1 MRRFQVNDRVFSK
14 SWDDYGQ
21 FFIIN
26 IINSTKIVIL
36 NDMVRTIVKSSD
48 LTLVREQNK

>member
-1 MRRFQVNDRVFSK
+1 MRKIKVNDRVFSK

-21 FFIIN
+21 FFIIS

-36 NDMVRTIVKSSD
+36 NDMIRTIVKPSD
-48 LTLVREQNK
+48 LALVKNT